1 MKKFFTVSLLFVLGL
16 VLAQET
22 APTQAQQEV
31 SDEVRMRVIHL
42 SPNVPEVGISLTST
56 QEGGE
61 TIAPE
66 GLTGLSY
73 ESGTN
78 YLSVPPGE
86 YTVTATS
93 EGNTVLEQEAALSP
107 GISYT
112 VALVGLVLPEE
123 GAEPEEEGGFIG
135 FIQNLFSGDRERD
148 SLALQ
153 LLVVQDNLDTP
164 LFEGE
169 SLVRLIHA
177 APGTDAVDLTV
188 AGEGEERETLLD
200 SVEFASV
207 SNYAPLP
214 ANFSDPAVAIAG
226 SDAASLEVS
235 GVSFEPDTVT
245 TLFVTGTSLE
255 QAPLNIITLSN
266 EPRLSPT
273 ALGTSTTGTLGAA
286 TAAQSTAADV
296 VLNTPELSTL
306 GAALEQ
312 AEMLE
317 VLRGSGPFTLFAPNE
332 AAFDALPPEQLDA
345 LLADPDALTRVL
357 NHHVIQGALPS
368 AEFADAGSVATLDES
383 ELEMAA
389 EDGSLTVNNAAVVT
403 SDVQTINGVI
413 HVIDKV
419 LLPDNLELQESGG
432 EESGGGS

>member
-1 MKKFFTVSLLFVLGL
+1 MKKLFAISLLFFVGMA
-16 VLAQET
+16 LAQEGE
-22 APTQAQQEV
+22 AAQQGV
-31 SDEVRMRVIHL
+31 SDEVRVRVIHL
-42 SPNVPEVGISLTST
+42 SPNAPKVDISLTST

-61 TIAPE
+61 TVAPE
-66 GLTGLSY
+66 GLSGLSY
-73 ESGTN
+73 ESGTD

-93 EGNTVLEQEAALSP
+93 EGDTVLEQEAALSP

-123 GAEPEEEGGFIG
+123 GAEPAEEGGFIG

-153 LLVVQDNLDTP
+153 LLVIQDNLDTP
-164 LFEGE
+164 LVEGE

-188 AGEGEERETLLD
+188 AGEGDERDTLLD
-200 SVEFASV
+200 SVEFASI

-214 ANFSDPAVAIAG
+214 AGVGDPAVALAG

-235 GVSFEPDTVT
+235 GVAFEPDTVT

-255 QAPLNIITLSN
+255 QAPLNIVTLSN

-273 ALGTSTTGTLGAA
+273 ALGTATTGTLGAA
-286 TAAQSTAADV
+286 TAAQSTVADI
-296 VLNTPELSTL
+296 VLDTPELSTL

-312 AEMLE
+312 ARMLE
-317 VLRGSGPFTLFAPNE
+317 VLRGSGPFTLFAPSE

-345 LLADPDALTRVL
+345 LLADSDALTRVL

-368 AEFADAGSVATLDES
+368 AEFADAGTLTALDNS
-383 ELEMAA
+383 DLEVSAA
-389 EDGSLTVNNAAVVT
+389 EDDSLTVGGAAVIT
-403 SDVQTINGVI
+403 SDVQTMNGVI

-419 LLPDNLELQESGG
+419 LLPENMEPAAQESGG
-432 EESGGGS
+432 ESGG